1 MTTADALNVLLVED
15 DESIA
20 MLERE
25 SLERCGF
32 RVREAGFGRR
42 ALECLEECDALAL
55 LVLDYRL
62 PDMTGADIVEVLGD
76 RIASLPVI
84 MVTGYPDPAIEARM
98 RAAGVFDYI
107 VKDLGLEF
115 LDSLPKA
122 VQAAIGNQ
130 AGWTSDS
137 P

>member
-1 MTTADALNVLLVED
+1 MNTADVLTVLLVED

-20 MLERE
+20 ILERE
-25 SLERCGF
+25 SLEECGF
-32 RVREAGFGRR
+32 RVRATGLGQG
-42 ALECLEECDALAL
+42 ALESLEKCGALAL

-62 PDMTGADIVEVLGD
+62 PDMTGADIVEALGD
-76 RIASLPVI
+76 RIATLPVV

-107 VKDLGLEF
+107 IKDMGLEF

-122 VQAAIGNQ
+122 AQAAVGMGI
-130 AGWTSDS
+130 D
-137 P
+137 PK